1 MTSTSK
7 KAPESNRRSESRKM
21 YLSQSDVPGY
31 SLREALRIPQA
42 LADSFGKAA
51 TKPLLVARAA
61 DLSPTSGKFRM
72 LCGASIGYGLTDGGY
87 NANSISLTS
96 LGMRA
101 VVPQEEGDDL
111 VAMREAF
118 LRPRVVNEF
127 LTKYQNSKLPSE
139 QIARNVLESMG
150 VPTQASARALDVIRT
165 GAEELGFLQDIKG
178 QIYVDIESPDSSSAN
193 DSPVNDPLQLTS
205 TYARAAQAPGPVR
218 SPAPSL
224 PVNQA
229 GYRTFAIPLTGGRTG
244 GIQLPQSI
252 DRSDLLRIKKWF
264 DVMEDVL
271 IEPDPTDPQGTTAS
285 NPEVAPPLSPQVR
298 TDSEA

>member
-1 MTSTSK
+1 MTTTSK
-7 KAPESNRRSESRKM
+7 KAPESNRRIGSRKS

-31 SLREALRIPQA
+31 SLSEALRIPRA
-42 LADSFGKAA
+42 LVDSFGKTA

-61 DLSPTSGKFRM
+61 GFTPTSGKFRM

-101 VVPQEEGDDL
+101 VAPQEEGDDL

-127 LTKYQNSKLPSE
+127 LTKYQNSKFPSE

-165 GAEELGFLQDIKG
+165 GAEELGLLQEIKG
-178 QIYVDIESPDSSSAN
+178 HIYVDIESPDSPSAN

-205 TYARAAQAPGPVR
+205 TDTRTAHAQEPMQ

-224 PVNQA
+224 PVNQT

-271 IEPDPTDPQGTTAS
+271 VEPDLKDPQNTTAS
-285 NPEVAPPLSPQVR
+285 NPEVASPLSTQMR
-298 TDSEA
+298 TGCEE